1 MWQFDNANSI
11 SIPESADMKSST
23 YLVPGVYKCD
33 TNIRASTLKNCPCD
47 AAFTLFVYKSL
58 AKTAAYI
65 LQEFRTLYGTVYK
78 RQYSGYEQDVQS
90 GNNWGHDVAIAVSHG
105 LGINEQ
111 ITLSSGSDIR
121 TQVGETNNFTRLV
134 VRNNYFAVEHYTNG
148 QRDKSKVLWDG
159 N

>member
-65 LQEFRTLYGTVYK
+65 LQEFRTL
-78 RQYSGYEQDVQS
+78 
-90 GNNWGHDVAIAVSHG
+90 
-105 LGINEQ
+105 
-111 ITLSSGSDIR
+111 
-121 TQVGETNNFTRLV
+121 
-134 VRNNYFAVEHYTNG
+134 
-148 QRDKSKVLWDG
+148 
-159 N
+159 